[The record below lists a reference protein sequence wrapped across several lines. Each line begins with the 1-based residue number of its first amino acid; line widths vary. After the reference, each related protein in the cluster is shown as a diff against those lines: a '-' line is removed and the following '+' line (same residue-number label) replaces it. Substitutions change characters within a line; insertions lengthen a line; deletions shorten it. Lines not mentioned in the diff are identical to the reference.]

1 MPELEL
7 PDPIG
12 DAARTEFGVRYL
24 FPYQRLVISN
34 VLDAASGDDT
44 APARQIVILPTGAG
58 KSLCFQLPA
67 RMVTGITVIVYPLLA
82 LISDQERRISSS
94 GPAPVVL
101 RGGQSADERRAA
113 FGRLERH
120 ETNTVLANPEVL
132 AGDAVSSTLRDI
144 GILHVVLDEAHCV
157 AEWGLTFR
165 PAYLRIREFIDAVH
179 PKVVTAFTATASP
192 ALLAAVRE
200 IVFGDEPVHIV
211 QGNPDRPNI
220 AYAAVPSLAKDRTLA
235 ALLRGAEYRRPAV
248 VFCSSRLAAEM
259 TARALRDR
267 LATREVKFY
276 HAGLSREEKTLVE
289 GWFFESTDG
298 VLVGT
303 TAYGLGVDKSNIRS
317 VLHRDVPPSV
327 ESYLQESGR
336 AGRDTEPARAV
347 LVYGSEDFARRRLV
361 RDERSSAR
369 FEAMLGY
376 ALTDGC
382 RREYLVGALGIECT
396 ACFGCDSCRG
406 DVVRVPDA
414 ARELTTIVAR
424 RPRRY
429 ASAEL
434 AAAWC
439 SSNRLPAGTCPPA
452 DDWTVEDK
460 EAAVEGLVEGG
471 SIKRISRGPW
481 RRRLV
486 SARSGIGRKRGGVP
500 ELSRFPG

>member
-1 MPELEL
+1 MPEREL

-12 DAARTEFGVRYL
+12 DAARAEFGVRYL
-24 FPYQRLVISN
+24 FPYQRLVIAN
-34 VLDAASGDDT
+34 VLDAASGDET

-67 RMVTGITVIVYPLLA
+67 RLLTGVTVIVYPLLA
-82 LISDQERRISSS
+82 LISDQERRISAS

-101 RGGQSADERRAA
+101 RGGQTSEERRAA
-113 FGRLERH
+113 FQRLAHH
-120 ETNTVLANPEVL
+120 ETSTVLANPEVL
-132 AGDAVSSTLRDI
+132 AGETVCSALREI
-144 GILHVVLDEAHCV
+144 GVLHVVLDEAHCV
-157 AEWGLTFR
+157 AEWGLSFR
-165 PAYLRIREFIDAVH
+165 PAYLKIRDFIDAVN

-192 ALLAAVRE
+192 ALLASVRE
-200 IVFGDEPVHIV
+200 IVFGDEPVHVV

-235 ALLRGAEYRRPAV
+235 SLLLSAEYRRPAV

-259 TARALRDR
+259 TARGLRDR
-267 LATREVKFY
+267 LATREVMFY
-276 HAGLSREEKTLVE
+276 HAGLSREEKTVVE
-289 GWFFESTDG
+289 KWFFDSTNG

-336 AGRDTEPARAV
+336 AGRDTESARAV
-347 LVYGSEDFARRRLV
+347 LVYGPEDFARRRLV

-376 ALTDGC
+376 AVTRGC
-382 RREYLVGALGIECT
+382 RREYLVRALGIECT

-406 DVVRVPDA
+406 DPVRVPDA

-424 RPRRY
+424 RARRY
-429 ASAEL
+429 TATEL
-434 AAAWC
+434 AAAW
-439 SSNRLPAGTCPPA
+439 SARTSLPAGTPA
-452 DDWTVEDK
+452 PTDDWSLADK
-460 EAAVEGLVEGG
+460 ETAVEMLIECGAV
-471 SIKRISRGPW
+471 KRIRRGPW
-481 RRRLV
+481 RKRLV
-486 SARSGIGRKRGGVP
+486 RSRSGVGDGRDGDGFNRIPV
-500 ELSRFPG
+500 